1 MTYNLYSNDITNY
14 EVNNNNHNNHNT
26 IEHFESILSKLNR
39 NKNNKN
45 NNKNKSKSKNNKTN
59 KNKSITFD
67 ELISNSEKF
76 AKEKDN
82 LESITDALEKYK
94 KIFKSNKFKNNSQ
107 STAESFEKFGFYK
120 EKLFELFK

>member
-1 MTYNLYSNDITNY
+1 MTYNLYSNDINYY
-14 EVNNNNHNNHNT
+14 EVNNHNNHNN

-39 NKNNKN
+39 NNNNKYNKHNNKNNKN
-45 NNKNKSKSKNNKTN
+45 KTK
-59 KNKSITFD
+59 KNKSISFD